1 MDQPIM
7 DHPTAKDA
15 QPFKA
20 LEHKIAD
27 LIQVCDQLNTENR
40 TLKVEA
46 LSWQRER
53 EQLIQKTEMA
63 RVKVEA
69 MILRLKT
76 LEQDS

>member
-1 MDQPIM
+1 MDNQS
-7 DHPTAKDA
+7 AKDA
-15 QPFKA
+15 QPFKV
-20 LEHKIAD
+20 LERKIAD
-27 LIQVCDQLNTENR
+27 LIHVCEQLNTENR

-76 LEQDS
+76 LEQES

>member
-1 MDQPIM
+1 MDNQ
-7 DHPTAKDA
+7 TAKDA
-15 QPFKA
+15 QPFKV
-20 LEHKIAD
+20 LERKVTD

-76 LEQDS
+76 LEQES